1 MNLLKNSNFQKLY
14 VISLLVNISM
24 TTFSFILPLILYE
37 YTKSAIAMSTMR
49 LMDFLPNVI
58 LGMFIG
64 VLIDRMNRRLTM
76 LWGNVI
82 RTLFAFSLTVVLTTT
97 EFSLWSVYV
106 LGFVISSLGYM
117 IGSATNAIMPQLF
130 ERSQMTEI
138 QTRLSLQSTLV
149 SIIGPGLLGMLLLW
163 SSNAVFLWL
172 FVGCNLLIVFVTALL
187 QKVPNPERSTQTLW
201 QDLKEGYDELIRN
214 KSLFIQTWTIFFS
227 NFASS
232 LIIGVLTF
240 YTLDT
245 LQFTKEEL
253 GFMLTLSAFGGILG
267 AKIIR
272 PLRNKYRRGQIYT
285 YSMTV
290 EVLILIAFMFA
301 QTWWLLGIL
310 LASRTAISTMTN
322 IVYLALRQ
330 ETTPNHL
337 LGRVA
342 GTTSMIMKLALPFGL
357 LVGGYWADHF
367 AIPPIFLISA
377 IIISINVFILFK
389 TKFTHTV

>member
-49 LMDFLPNVI
+49 LMDFLPNVL

-64 VLIDRMNRRLTM
+64 VLVDRMNRRLTM

-82 RTLFAFSLTVVLTTT
+82 RTLFAFTLTVVLTTT

-138 QTRLSLQSTLV
+138 QTRLSLQNTLI

-187 QKVPNPERSTQTLW
+187 QKVPNPERSSQSLW

-240 YTLDT
+240 YALDT

-285 YSMTV
+285 YSMAV
-290 EVLILIAFMFA
+290 EILILITFMFA

-310 LASRTAISTMTN
+310 LSLRTAISTMTN

-389 TKFTHTV
+389 TKFTMTV

>member
-1 MNLLKNSNFQKLY
+1 MNLIKNSNFQKLY

-49 LMDFLPNVI
+49 LMDFLPNVL

-64 VLIDRMNRRLTM
+64 VLVDRMNRRLTM

-82 RTLFAFSLTVVLTTT
+82 RTLFAFTLTVVLTTT

-138 QTRLSLQSTLV
+138 QTRLSLQSTLI

-163 SSNAVFLWL
+163 NSNAVFLWL

-187 QKVPNPERSTQTLW
+187 QKVPNPERSSQSLW

-240 YTLDT
+240 YALDT

-285 YSMTV
+285 YSMAV
-290 EVLILIAFMFA
+290 EVLILITFMFA

-310 LASRTAISTMTN
+310 LALRTAISTMTN

-389 TKFTHTV
+389 TKFTMTV

>member
-1 MNLLKNSNFQKLY
+1 MNLLKNPNFQKLY

-49 LMDFLPNVI
+49 LMDFLPNVL

-64 VLIDRMNRRLTM
+64 VLVDRMNRRLTM

-82 RTLFAFSLTVVLTTT
+82 RTLFAFTLTVVLTTT

-138 QTRLSLQSTLV
+138 QTRLSLQSTLI

-163 SSNAVFLWL
+163 SSNALFLWL

-187 QKVPNPERSTQTLW
+187 QKVPNPERSSQSLW

-240 YTLDT
+240 YALDT
-245 LQFTKEEL
+245 LHFSKEEL

-285 YSMTV
+285 YSMAV
-290 EVLILIAFMFA
+290 EVFILIAFMFA

-310 LASRTAISTMTN
+310 LALRTAISTMTN

-389 TKFTHTV
+389 TKFTKTV

>member
-1 MNLLKNSNFQKLY
+1 MNLLKNPNFQKLY

-49 LMDFLPNVI
+49 LMDFLPNVL

-64 VLIDRMNRRLTM
+64 VLVDRMNRRLTM

-82 RTLFAFSLTVVLTTT
+82 RTLFAFTLTVVLTTT

-138 QTRLSLQSTLV
+138 QTRLSLQSTLI

-187 QKVPNPERSTQTLW
+187 QKVPNPKRSSQSLW

-240 YTLDT
+240 YALDT

-285 YSMTV
+285 YSMAV
-290 EVLILIAFMFA
+290 EVLILITFMFA

-310 LASRTAISTMTN
+310 LALRTAISTMTN

-389 TKFTHTV
+389 TKFTKTV

>member
-1 MNLLKNSNFQKLY
+1 MNLLKNPNFQKLY

-49 LMDFLPNVI
+49 LMDFLPNVL

-64 VLIDRMNRRLTM
+64 VLVDRMNRRLTM

-82 RTLFAFSLTVVLTTT
+82 RTLFAFTLTVVLTTT

-138 QTRLSLQSTLV
+138 QTRLSLQSTLI

-187 QKVPNPERSTQTLW
+187 QKVPNPERSSQTLW

-240 YTLDT
+240 YALDT

-285 YSMTV
+285 YSMAV
-290 EVLILIAFMFA
+290 EVLILIAFVFA
-301 QTWWLLGIL
+301 QTWWLLGVL
-310 LASRTAISTMTN
+310 LAFRTAISTMTN
-322 IVYLALRQ
+322 IVFLALRQ

-389 TKFTHTV
+389 TKFTKTV

>member
-1 MNLLKNSNFQKLY
+1 MNLLKNPNFQKLY

-49 LMDFLPNVI
+49 LMDFLPNVL

-64 VLIDRMNRRLTM
+64 VLVDRMNRRLTM

-82 RTLFAFSLTVVLTTT
+82 RTLFAFTLTVALTTT

-138 QTRLSLQSTLV
+138 QTRLSLQSTLI

-172 FVGCNLLIVFVTALL
+172 FVSCNLLIVFVTALL
-187 QKVPNPERSTQTLW
+187 QQVPNPERSSQTLW

-240 YTLDT
+240 YALDT
-245 LQFTKEEL
+245 LQFSKEEL

-285 YSMTV
+285 YSMAV
-290 EVLILIAFMFA
+290 EVLILITFMFA

-310 LASRTAISTMTN
+310 LALRTAISTMTN

-389 TKFTHTV
+389 TQFTKTV